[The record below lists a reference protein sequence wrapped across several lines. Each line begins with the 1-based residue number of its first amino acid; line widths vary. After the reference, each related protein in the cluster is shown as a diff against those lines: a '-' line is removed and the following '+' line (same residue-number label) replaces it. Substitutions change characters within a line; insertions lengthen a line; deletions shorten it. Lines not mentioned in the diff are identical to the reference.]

1 VTCGLAPAAGRV
13 RHRASESTGRYGWEA
28 RMGIEDVTRFGA
40 AVLLV
45 GLAVLVALTGNRPSR
60 AVPVPRSRHYSYLAR
75 R

>member
-1 VTCGLAPAAGRV
+1 
-13 RHRASESTGRYGWEA
+13 
-28 RMGIEDVTRFGA
+28 MGIEDVTRFGA